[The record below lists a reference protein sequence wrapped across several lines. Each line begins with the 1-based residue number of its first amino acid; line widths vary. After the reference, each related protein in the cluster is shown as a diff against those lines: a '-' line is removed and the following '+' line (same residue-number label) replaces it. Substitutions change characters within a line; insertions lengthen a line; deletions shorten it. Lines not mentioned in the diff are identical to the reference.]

1 MTDLMSVALQQAR
14 PVERAMES
22 LVASGASGTSY
33 QPTLDV
39 GRAPV
44 NIPSGRLVAALAD
57 AKYPYAA
64 TQKFRSNVLWEET
77 VEVLSKTGTI
87 SFRARE
93 TDAWGD
99 TDHALLLEPS
109 KGDGVIVVECN
120 QGYGRW
126 TVSISATSMEV
137 AERYM
142 EAMARLL
149 PHPPPPPPEPPR
161 DFSEVRIAFWM
172 QDPMSGYADSMSRW
186 ITTTKWSDVA
196 ANYPGELNP
205 KLAELMAMTD
215 PGSAG
220 KLILFDGPPGTGK
233 TRAILTL
240 ISEWRDWCS
249 ASVVTDSDQFFGSA
263 TYLNSIIF
271 NSEGMGRWLL
281 IVVEDGDEFINVD
294 GRETKGQAIARLL
307 NLNDGIVGQG
317 LKLLTLMSTNVQ
329 AEKLNPALVRP
340 GRCLS
345 TLHFGGFSEAD
356 AIAWLQAKGIA
367 EPVLPEI
374 AEDADGWSLASL
386 YKTLADFTA
395 ATEEAVEAAA
405 EDESGD

>member
-64 TQKFRSNVLWEET
+64 TQAFRSNVLWEET
-77 VEVLSKTGTI
+77 VEVLARTGAI

-93 TDAWGD
+93 TNTWGD
-99 TDHALLLEPS
+99 TDYALLLEPT
-109 KGDGVIVVECN
+109 KGDGVIVVECD
-120 QGYGRW
+120 QSYGRW
-126 TVSISATSMEV
+126 TVSISAATMEV

-149 PHPPPPPPEPPR
+149 PHPPPPPPDPPR

-172 QDPMSGYADSMSRW
+172 QDPHTGYADSMSRW
-186 ITTTKWSDVA
+186 ITTTKWSDVE
-196 ANYPGELNP
+196 ANYPGEL
-205 KLAELMAMTD
+205 KASLGELMAMED

-220 KLILFDGPPGTGK
+220 KLILLDGPPGTGK

-240 ISEWRDWCS
+240 ISEWREWCR

-271 NSEGMGRWLL
+271 NSEGMGKWLL

-340 GRCLS
+340 GRCLA
-345 TLHFGGFSEAD
+345 TLHFGTFGLED
-356 AIAWLQAKGIA
+356 ATAWLQAKGIA
-367 EPVLPEI
+367 EPNL
-374 AEDADGWSLASL
+374 AENDEGYSLATL
-386 YKTLADFTA
+386 YKILGDFTA
-395 ATEEAVEAAA
+395 ATEKAAELAAA
-405 EDESGD
+405 EAADAAEG

>member
-1 MTDLMSVALQQAR
+1 
-14 PVERAMES
+14 MES
-22 LVASGASGTSY
+22 LVASGTTGTNY

-57 AKYPYAA
+57 SKYPYAA
-64 TQKFRSNVLWEET
+64 TQKFRSNVRWAEA
-77 VEVLSKTGTI
+77 VEVLARTGTI

-93 TDAWGD
+93 TDLWGD
-99 TDHALLLEPS
+99 TDYALLLEP
-109 KGDGVIVVECN
+109 KAGDGVIVVECAEE
-120 QGYGRW
+120 YGRW
-126 TVSISATSMEV
+126 TVSVSAADMDT

-142 EAMARLL
+142 EAMATLL
-149 PHPPPPPPEPPR
+149 PPPPPPPPDPPR

-172 QDPMSGYADSMSRW
+172 QDPLSGYADSMSRW
-186 ITTTKWSDVA
+186 ITTTKWTDVE
-196 ANYPGELNP
+196 ANYPGELKA
-205 KLAELMAMTD
+205 KLAELMAMED

-220 KLILFDGPPGTGK
+220 KLILLDGPPGTGK

-340 GRCLS
+340 GRCLA
-345 TLHFGGFSEAD
+345 TLHFGHFNAAD
-356 AIAWLQAKGIA
+356 ATAWLQAKGMEVEA
-367 EPVLPEI
+367 LEEI
-374 AEDADGWSLASL
+374 EEGYSLATLYKMFGDYTAAIEDAA
-386 YKTLADFTA
+386 
-395 ATEEAVEAAA
+395 EAAA